1 MRKWLLLLGGLV
13 IWAAHFF
20 LLYAFASLFPATD
33 LARLLTLAV
42 TGVAL
47 AANAV
52 LISSG
57 VAVSRKADDLDQ
69 WVGRVGFAEALLSF
83 IAVLWQGFPALF

>member
-1 MRKWLLLLGGLV
+1 MRKWPLLLGGLV

-33 LARLLTLAV
+33 LARWLTLAV

-52 LISSG
+52 LISSA
-57 VAVSRKADDLDQ
+57 VAVSRKGDDLDR
-69 WVGRVGFAEALLSF
+69 WVGRVGFAEALLSL
-83 IAVLWQGFPALF
+83 IAVFWQGFPALI